1 MKTIKQLFTFFILT
15 ISLTGCG
22 SSDDK
27 SAPAS
32 KSDSGAIVT
41 DAFGNK
47 YSGEA
52 ITITG
57 KAIDGYLI
65 DALVCVDANENER
78 CDSTDPSSKT
88 DSKGDYSISVPKA
101 IKDKRYNLLA
111 FAIANKTTD
120 SDWPNQPIEKGYSL
134 SAPWDSKTITPFTTM
149 VVGVMKDGS
158 FSKALAELRVKEHL
172 KIDFIDKD
180 YIAMKSAVTDEA
192 QKGEDMH
199 RKAKMLVHAIASIR
213 EQFNTIDGSEKQQRS
228 EGAYA
233 YYMKEAATIE
243 SLLLDIKGE
252 LEKVSTDAVNFDTL
266 QKLLTDKAIERIN
279 GANNH
284 SFKRAHGY
292 RDVISAEE
300 KTQLLKHYLS
310 SGMGDDPSFG
320 GTIELDSFAL
330 EDNQWDSAGEVY
342 EDGQWSKP
350 DYSDSDIEEGV
361 TYVRKDDKFKEIE
374 LDKGVEISFDK
385 QGNVLMGEDKFLAM
399 TVKHKLDLSRQPLF
413 LKYYNNDEENFD
425 GVFTAGA
432 ETLTLIN
439 RYTEDTYSIDS
450 WTYAPD
456 DKGYQLPPDTPSTLT
471 EQLNQ
476 HKFTGD
482 KVVLASKSGDWY
494 QSPDN
499 FIGIP
504 ESSFFMQFD
513 ISKIERQTKSGPVR
527 FYQSNQED
535 KSKYDLIEEIAGSW
549 HKETLPGSDR
559 EIVRVEI
566 PKPYQ
571 GKHSA
576 YFFIALEDPYNRSLK
591 KVWMGEI
598 NKAGTDVDDGF
609 MFNEIAKNDIKN
621 AIASGRH
628 VKN

>member
-27 SAPAS
+27 SASAS
-32 KSDSGAIVT
+32 K
-41 DAFGNK
+41 DAFGNR
-47 YSGEA
+47 YNGAA

-57 KAIDGYLI
+57 KVIDGYLI
-65 DALVCVDANENER
+65 DALVCVDANENDR
-78 CDSTDPSSKT
+78 CDSTDPSSTT
-88 DSKGDYSISVPKA
+88 DSKGGYSISVPKT
-101 IKDKRYNLLA
+101 IKDKQYNLLA

-134 SAPWDSKTITPFTTM
+134 SAPWDSNTITPFTTM

-158 FSKALAELRVKEHL
+158 FSKALAEERVKEHL

-243 SLLLDIKGE
+243 SLLSDIKDE
-252 LEKVSTDAVNFDTL
+252 LEKVSTDAVDFDTL

-292 RDVISAEE
+292 KDVISAEE

-310 SGMGDDPSFG
+310 SGMGDDPTLG
-320 GTIELDSFAL
+320 GTIELDSFSL
-330 EDNQWDSAGEVY
+330 EDNQWDSEGEVY
-342 EDGQWSKP
+342 ENGQWSKSY
-350 DYSDSDIEEGV
+350 YSDSDIEEGV
-361 TYVRKDDKFKEIE
+361 IYVRKDNKFKEFNV
-374 LDKGVEISFDK
+374 DKGVEVSFDK
-385 QGNVLMGEDKFLAM
+385 QGNVLVGEDKFLAM

-413 LKYYNNDEENFD
+413 LKNINNDVVNFG

-432 ETLTLIN
+432 EELILLKW
-439 RYTEDTYSIDS
+439 YTEDTYSIDS

-456 DKGYQLPPDTPSTLT
+456 DTGYQLPSDTPTTLT

-476 HKFTGD
+476 HKFTDD
-482 KVVLASKSGDWY
+482 KVVPASENDDGY

-504 ESSFFMQFD
+504 QSGVFMQFD
-513 ISKIERQTKSGPVR
+513 ISKMEKQPNSGPVR

-535 KSKYDLIEEIAGSW
+535 NSSYDLIEDIAGSW

-571 GKHSA
+571 GNHSA
-576 YFFIALEDPYNRSLK
+576 YFFIVLEDPYNRSLK

-598 NKAGTDVDDGF
+598 IKAGTDAGGDF

-621 AIASGRH
+621 AIASGRY